1 MSLPLHFDP
10 VSNGEYLP
18 PRKTRRV
25 ATMQEIA
32 WSLVERG
39 TYHIDEIIQEP
50 GWDTIDKGRFRD
62 HFYSSKPPFLSTI
75 VAGLYWTLKSA
86 VGLDL
91 LLKTHETVQ
100 VILIV
105 INLVPWIAALA
116 LLPDRRDS
124 ILALLDSRYAASP
137 YTRAFHGDASLAY
150 AAAEDSLAREMGMRV
165 TRTTSVPPAVR
176 LEVPPPTPGR
186 RGPPVDRP

>member
-1 MSLPLHFDP
+1 MFSANDRSRWCT
-10 VSNGEYLP
+10 V
-18 PRKTRRV
+18 
-25 ATMQEIA
+25 

-124 ILALLDSRYAASP
+124 ILARLDLHYAGSP

-165 TRTTSVPPAVR
+165 TRSAPVPPAVR
-176 LEVPPPTPGR
+176 LDVPPPTPGR